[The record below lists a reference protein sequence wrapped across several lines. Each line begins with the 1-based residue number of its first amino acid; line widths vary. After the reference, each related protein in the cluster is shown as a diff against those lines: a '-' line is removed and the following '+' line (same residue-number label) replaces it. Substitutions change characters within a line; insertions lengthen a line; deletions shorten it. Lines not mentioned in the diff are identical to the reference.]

1 MLSQLYIKN
10 IAVIKEA
17 NIDFAPG
24 LNVFTGETGA
34 GKTIL
39 INAINAVLGERTSRD
54 IIRSG
59 EDSAVI
65 TAVFDELPQQVR
77 LRLCELGYDLDPE
90 DSLLVSRALHSD
102 GKTQCKLNGQPATV
116 SMLKSIAAMLI
127 NVHGQHDSQQ
137 LLAVEKHLGYIDAYG
152 GLGEELAAYQVE
164 FKALKSIYEHI
175 SELST
180 DEAEKAH
187 KTDLLTYQ
195 IGEISA
201 AELTPGEEDELL
213 TQRTVARNSERIT
226 QSLAAA
232 LTLIQGDE
240 SGEIPGAADLLE
252 QIADQLADAGRYLPD
267 YESLAVTIRGHQYDL
282 EESASAIQDSL
293 EEMEYDPARLET
305 IEERLSVIQ
314 QLKRKYGSDIP
325 AILEFLEHAKQ
336 ELDDITFSEE
346 KLAALEQQRSE
357 QFARCHALA
366 QELSRKRR
374 AASEAFIKRIEE
386 ELSFLDMASVRFLPR
401 FKEKALSSTGMDEFE
416 LMVSTNVGEEPKPL
430 AKIASGG
437 ELSRIMLAMKNV
449 LADRD
454 QVETMIFDEIDTG
467 VSGRAAQ
474 KIGRKLHEVSKGR
487 QVICVTHLAQVAAFA
502 DHHLLISKNVLEG
515 KTYTTIKQ
523 LADSDRVK
531 ELARIMGGDVITSAT
546 LNAAEELLEKSK

>member
-10 IAVIKEA
+10 VAVIKEA
-17 NIDFAPG
+17 SIDFAPG
-24 LNVFTGETGA
+24 LNIFTGETGA

-54 IIRSG
+54 IIRTG

-65 TAVFDELPQQVR
+65 TAVFDELPQQVH
-77 LRLCELGYDLDPE
+77 LRLCDLGYDLDPE
-90 DSLLVSRALHSD
+90 DSLLVSRTLHSD

-116 SMLKSIAAMLI
+116 SMLKSIASMLI
-127 NVHGQHDSQQ
+127 NIHGQHDSQQ
-137 LLAVEKHLGYIDAYG
+137 LLAAEKHLGYIDAYG
-152 GLGEELAAYQVE
+152 GLGEELAAYRVE
-164 FKALKSIYEHI
+164 FEALKAIYERI
-175 SELST
+175 NELST

-201 AELTPGEEDELL
+201 AELTPGEEEELMA
-213 TQRTVARNSERIT
+213 QRTVARNSERIT

-240 SGEIPGAADLLE
+240 SGEIPGAAELLE
-252 QIADQLADAGRYLPD
+252 QIAEQLSDVGRYLPD
-267 YESLAVTIRGHQYDL
+267 YESLATTIRSHQYDL
-282 EESASAIQDSL
+282 EESASSIQDSL
-293 EEMEYDPARLET
+293 EEMEYDPARLES

-325 AILEFLEHAKQ
+325 AILEFLERAKQ

-346 KLAALEQQRSE
+346 KLTALEQQRSE
-357 QFARCHALA
+357 QFSRCHALA
-366 QELSRKRR
+366 QELSRKRHS
-374 AASEAFIKRIEE
+374 AAEAFIKKIEE
-386 ELSFLDMASVRFLPR
+386 ELRFLDMASVRFMPR
-401 FKEKALSSTGMDEFE
+401 FREKALSSTGMDEFE

-449 LADRD
+449 LADKD
-454 QVETMIFDEIDTG
+454 QVGTMIFDEIDTG

-474 KIGRKLHEVSKGR
+474 KIGRKLHEVSRGR

-515 KTYTTIKQ
+515 KTYTTVKP
-523 LADSDRVK
+523 LTASDRVK
-531 ELARIMGGDVITSAT
+531 ELARIMGGDVVTSAT